1 MAVGNFTLYN
11 TGKESLLTDNAN
23 QIDWANDTV
32 VAVLLGTGYTPSAS
46 HSTYADISANIIADG
61 DYAPATVAS
70 KTSVL
75 SAGKILWDCADISF
89 GSSVSLTAKYCVLV
103 KRAGGTLAGTDRI
116 IGYCDLDTTS
126 TSATVSST
134 NSTFQVNTTNG
145 LFDV

>member
-32 VAVLLGTGYTPSAS
+32 VAVLLGAGYTPSAA
-46 HSTYADISANIIADG
+46 HSTYADISANVIADAG
-61 DYAPATVAS
+61 YAPATVTG

-75 SAGKILWDCADISF
+75 SAGKILWDAADISF
-89 GSSVSLTAKYCVLV
+89 GTNVTLTAKYVVLV
-103 KRAGGTLAGTDRI
+103 KRAGGALAGTDRV

-126 TSATVSST
+126 SSSTVSST

-145 LFDV
+145 LFDI

>member
-23 QIDWANDTV
+23 QIDWANDTI
-32 VAVLLGTGYTPSAS
+32 VATLLGTGYTPSLT
-46 HSTYADISANIIADG
+46 HSTWADLSANQIADAG
-61 DYAPATVAS
+61 YAPVALTG

-89 GSSVSLTAKYCVLV
+89 GTNVTLTAKYVAIV
-103 KRAGGTLAGTDRI
+103 KRAGGSLTGTDRI
-116 IGYCDLDTTS
+116 IGYCDLNDASGT
-126 TSATVSST
+126 ATVGSI
-134 NSTFQVNTTNG
+134 NSTFQVNTPNG